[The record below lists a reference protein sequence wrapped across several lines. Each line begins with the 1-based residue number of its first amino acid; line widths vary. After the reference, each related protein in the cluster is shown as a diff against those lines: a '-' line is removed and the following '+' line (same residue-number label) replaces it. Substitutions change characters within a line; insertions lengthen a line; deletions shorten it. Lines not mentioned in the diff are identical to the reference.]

1 MSFTQD
7 ELQALNT
14 IFDQK
19 IAILQ
24 RELERSLSQRMQVLK
39 REFQQRVKTI
49 VQDLLQSQSRR
60 LSELQQRSSDTLN
73 QKLEMLLHDK
83 TAQTVSQE
91 SEQHY
96 QQQKQYLEEVVERTL
111 AAQLPAFEQL
121 INQRLSLPATELPV
135 PYMHESQPD
144 FQAIEVQ
151 TDIAWEDLTEMI
163 DKILMERLTA
173 LNVSLQSR
181 MQEMERAL
189 TTRIRQWRDTAHTHS
204 LLPRENSTESLTNMQ
219 DVFSSIEQL
228 EHLIE
233 SMQVTMM
240 NNSAL
245 LANRMYHHQQL
256 PLERAHPSHQE
267 NGASVHPSDKE
278 NTPISLSE
286 EV

>member
-24 RELERSLSQRMQVLK
+24 RELERSLNQRMQVLK
-39 REFQQRVKTI
+39 REFEQRVKAI

-60 LSELQQRSSDTLN
+60 LSELQHRSSDTLN
-73 QKLEMLLHDK
+73 QKLEMLHDK

-91 SEQHY
+91 SEQQH
-96 QQQKQYLEEVVERTL
+96 QQQKQYLEEVVERTF

-121 INQRLSLPATELPV
+121 INQRLSLPMTELPV

-151 TDIAWEDLTEMI
+151 TEIAWEDLTEMI
-163 DKILMERLTA
+163 DKTLMERLTA

-204 LLPRENSTESLTNMQ
+204 LLPRENSTESLTSMQ

-256 PLERAHPSHQE
+256 PLERAHPRDQE
-267 NGASVHPSDKE
+267 NSASVHPSDKE
-278 NTPISLSE
+278 NTPISLHE
-286 EV
+286 DV